1 LAVAPRNTDFGHNAF
16 EEIVGLRPHD
26 EEAVGDDVRWDPIDP
41 ELFRFGSPGIQV
53 IAVSILTDRGLHRGH
68 VDGGPRRDLAKDS
81 EIRYVFALVPV
92 GLQQFVMHGVE
103 AALLPGEFGG
113 LEGGTG
119 VDQPVMQ
126 REMKADSRGHS
137 VDPFLGLR
145 HVGRRQDLVA
155 RPPFRWDL
163 GVQLEGHPLDL
174 DVVFPLQPLDPDRVD
189 VAEGSNVVRVDPHGG
204 GHAPRIAGTIRI
216 STPGSRLPTMM
227 EATPLDERKQR
238 ILKAVVSDYTLT
250 GVPVGSQVLAAKYFI
265 ALSSA
270 TIRNELAD
278 LVGTGY
284 LQQPHTSAGRI
295 PTDRG
300 YRYFVDF
307 LMEPEA
313 ASSSA
318 RRTVKQEFESTPRS
332 VDGILEKAAMVLSQ
346 VTQNVSL
353 VTAPEVSESR
363 IKHVDLVSLEPQAV
377 LIILVLEGNLIK
389 QQVVHLDRATSQE
402 DLSRMAAMLNQ
413 KVKGQT
419 ADELAGRLDQLGPD
433 RDEQRRIIERLIESI
448 TIHQAQRQT
457 VVLHDGVRNLL
468 RHPEFVEV
476 SRLEELLELLEQ
488 GAQLASILQQ
498 VAFEKDVE
506 IIIGQENTSS
516 GLRECSLVLTTYT
529 MADRIRGTIG
539 VIGPTRMHYGQVVA
553 RVRLVSH
560 ATSEVLA
567 HLGN

>member
-1 LAVAPRNTDFGHNAF
+1 
-16 EEIVGLRPHD
+16 
-26 EEAVGDDVRWDPIDP
+26 
-41 ELFRFGSPGIQV
+41 
-53 IAVSILTDRGLHRGH
+53 
-68 VDGGPRRDLAKDS
+68 
-81 EIRYVFALVPV
+81 
-92 GLQQFVMHGVE
+92 M
-103 AALLPGEFGG
+103 
-113 LEGGTG
+113 LE
-119 VDQPVMQ
+119 P
-126 REMKADSRGHS
+126 
-137 VDPFLGLR
+137 
-145 HVGRRQDLVA
+145 
-155 RPPFRWDL
+155 
-163 GVQLEGHPLDL
+163 
-174 DVVFPLQPLDPDRVD
+174 
-189 VAEGSNVVRVDPHGG
+189 
-204 GHAPRIAGTIRI
+204 
-216 STPGSRLPTMM
+216 
-227 EATPLDERKQR
+227 TPLDERKQQ

-284 LQQPHTSAGRI
+284 LHQPHTSAGRV

-307 LMEPEA
+307 LMEVEA
-313 ASSSA
+313 ASPTA
-318 RRTVKQEFESTPRS
+318 RRTVKQEFESAPRS

-346 VTQNVSL
+346 VTDNVSL

-363 IKHVDLVSLEPQAV
+363 IKHVDLVSLEPQSV

-389 QQVVHLDRATSQE
+389 QQVVHLERATSQE
-402 DLSRMAAMLNQ
+402 DLSRMAAMLNL

-419 ADELAGRLDQLGPD
+419 AEELSGRLDQLGPD
-433 RDEQRRIIERLIESI
+433 KDEQRRILERLIESI
-448 TIHQAQRQT
+448 TTHQAQRQT

-506 IIIGQENTSS
+506 IIIGRENTSS
-516 GLRECSLVLTTYT
+516 GLRECSLVLTTYR
-529 MADRIRGTIG
+529 MADHVRGTMG

-567 HLGN
+567 HLGD